1 MPTWSSLTLQNANS
15 PLMEQMIYFHDHTMI
30 ILIIITMTIMF
41 MMSTLISN
49 KLINR
54 NLLNAQKT
62 ETMWTIVPALT
73 LTSIASPSL
82 YLLYMSDDNNNMTP
96 NLTIKITGHQ
106 WYWNYELEGIKFNNY
121 DSFMVPL
128 EDKKNIFRNLETDT
142 LLILPINTSIRLL
155 ITSTDVIHSWTI
167 PSLGIKI
174 DGIPGRLNQIL
185 TTINR
190 PGLFLGQCSEI
201 CGINH
206 SFMPINLECLPL
218 SYYLKW
224 FKTIN

>member
-1 MPTWSSLTLQNANS
+1 MPTWSTLTLQNANS

-30 ILIIITMTIMF
+30 ILIIITMTIGLLMIT
-41 MMSTLISN
+41 MTTN

-62 ETMWTIVPALT
+62 ETMWTITPALT
-73 LTSIASPSL
+73 LTSVASPSL

-106 WYWNYELEGIKFNNY
+106 WYWNYELEGIKFTNY
-121 DSFMVPL
+121 DSFMSPL
-128 EDKKNIFRNLETDT
+128 NNTHPLIRNLETDS
-142 LLILPINTSIRLL
+142 LLTLPINTPIRFLV
-155 ITSTDVIHSWTI
+155 TSTDVIHSWSI

-174 DGIPGRLNQIL
+174 DGIPGRLNQIM

-190 PGLFLGQCSEI
+190 PGLFTGQCSEI

-206 SFMPINLECLPL
+206 SFMPINIESIPL
-218 SYYLKW
+218 TYYLKW
-224 FKTIN
+224 FKSMN